1 MKTSLTFVGALALA
15 LVTTP
20 ALSQT
25 KPRPQTVR
33 ADTSEAGYV
42 SAMKKD
48 LRAMATAE
56 EAYFVDHAT
65 YYSGPINTANPL
77 YGFSPSAGVVINVSA
92 PGGAA
97 MWTAVASHAR
107 TPTKCTYQLPAPIE
121 CVSPAPASPP
131 APPAASDRET
141 DRAATTETAPEA
153 EASSVSS
160 SPDAQVITIG
170 DTKPVG
176 IRPGQSRNW
185 GFEIGSLSSS
195 CLAMGQIEV
204 LSGGDRNVSVVIV
217 RESSYK
223 DWAENRPV
231 RTEYESGERPV
242 IAFDVNINDA
252 GRYLL
257 VVSNASRAASKV
269 VQLQHVTV
277 TCVK

>member
-1 MKTSLTFVGALALA
+1 MKNSLTLVAALAIIVVAPL
-15 LVTTP
+15 TGQTP
-20 ALSQT
+20 
-25 KPRPQTVR
+25 KPHSTVR
-33 ADTSEAGYV
+33 ADSSEAGYV

-48 LRAMATAE
+48 LRSMATAE
-56 EAYFVDHAT
+56 EAYFVDHAA

-77 YGFSPSAGVVINVSA
+77 YGFSPSSGVTINVSA
-92 PGGAA
+92 AAGAA

-121 CVSPAPASPP
+121 CVSPAPA
-131 APPAASDRET
+131 APPATSPAAINNAG
-141 DRAATTETAPEA
+141 AATDAAPAGE
-153 EASSVSS
+153 SSAGSA
-160 SPDAQVITIG
+160 SPDAQVITLG

-185 GFEIGSLSSS
+185 GFEIGSLSNT

-204 LSGGDRNVSVVIV
+204 LSGGDKNVSVVIV
-217 RESSYK
+217 RESDYK

-242 IAFDVNINDA
+242 VAFDVNINDA
-252 GRYLL
+252 GPYVL
-257 VVSNASRAASKV
+257 VVSNSSRSASKV

>member
-1 MKTSLTFVGALALA
+1 MKNSLTIVGAFAITA
-15 LVTTP
+15 AATP
-20 ALSQT
+20 LTGQT
-25 KPRPQTVR
+25 PRPHSTVR

-48 LRAMATAE
+48 LRLMATAE
-56 EAYFVDHAT
+56 EAYFVDHAA

-77 YGFSPSAGVVINVSA
+77 YGFTPSSGITINVSA
-92 PGGAA
+92 AAGAA

-107 TPTKCTYQLPAPIE
+107 TPTKCSYQLPAPIE
-121 CVSPAPASPP
+121 CVSPAPVTPP
-131 APPAASDRET
+131 GPTVAASNAA
-141 DRAATTETAPEA
+141 AATDATPA
-153 EASSVSS
+153 EESSAGSA

-170 DTKPVG
+170 DTKPLG

-185 GFEIGSLSSS
+185 GFEIGSLSSA

-204 LSGGDRNVSVVIV
+204 LSGGDKNVSVVIV
-217 RESSYK
+217 RESDYK

-242 IAFDVNINDA
+242 VAFDVNINDA
-252 GRYLL
+252 GRYVL
-257 VVSNASRAASKV
+257 VVSNSSRSASKV